1 MPDTIAAMAVNAQR
15 GAVVVTGAS
24 SGIGEAC
31 ARRLARLGFQVF
43 AGVRK
48 PEDGERLARE
58 ISGVTPLRIDVI
70 DADSIAAAAQSV
82 SEQTQGRLAGLVN
95 NAGIAVPAPLEHQP
109 IDDFR
114 RQIEVNLIGQVAV
127 TQAFIP
133 QLRAARGRIVNVS
146 SIGGK
151 VAVPLLGAY
160 AASKFALEGLSDVLR
175 RELRPW
181 GIEVSVI
188 EPGTIATPI
197 WDKGIASGDVLQ
209 ETMPPAAQR
218 DYGALIATVRTA
230 SEDGARNGLPPDAVA
245 KDVEHALTAKKPR
258 TRYLVG
264 REAKSRATAARFLP
278 DRFIDSAIARVMKWG

>member
-1 MPDTIAAMAVNAQR
+1 MAGGSQQR

-31 ARRLARLGFQVF
+31 ARRLAGLGFHVF

-48 PEDGERLARE
+48 PGDGERLARE
-58 ISGVTPLRIDVI
+58 IAGVTPLRVDVI
-70 DADSIAAAAQSV
+70 DGESIAVAARTV
-82 SEQTQGRLAGLVN
+82 GEQTGGRLAGLVN
-95 NAGIAVPAPLEHQP
+95 NAGVAFPAPIEHQP

-127 TQAFIP
+127 TQAFLP
-133 QLRAARGRIVNVS
+133 QLRAARGRIVNMS

-160 AASKFALEGLSDVLR
+160 AASKFGLEGFSDSLR

-181 GIEVSVI
+181 GIHVAVI

-197 WDKGIASGDVLQ
+197 WDKGIASGDELEANLNEQ
-209 ETMPPAAQR
+209 AKR
-218 DYGALIATVRTA
+218 DYGPLIATVRTA
-230 SEDGARNGLPPDAVA
+230 SEQGAKTGLPPDAVA
-245 KDVEHALTAKKPR
+245 KDVAHALTARKPK

-264 REAKSRATAARFLP
+264 REAKSRALLARIVG
-278 DRFIDSAIARVMKWG
+278 DRVIDSGVARVMRWG

>member
-1 MPDTIAAMAVNAQR
+1 MAANAQR

-31 ARRLARLGFQVF
+31 ARRLAGLGFQVF

-70 DADSIAAAAQSV
+70 DGDSIAAAARTV
-82 SEQTQGRLAGLVN
+82 GEAVGGQGLAGLVN

-133 QLRAARGRIVNVS
+133 LLRAARGRIVNVS

-160 AASKFALEGLSDVLR
+160 AASKFGLEGLSDVLR

-197 WDKGIASGDVLQ
+197 WDKGVASGDVLQ

-245 KDVEHALTAKKPR
+245 KDVAHALTARKPR

-278 DRFIDSAIARVMKWG
+278 DRFIDRAIARVMRWG

>member
-1 MPDTIAAMAVNAQR
+1 MAER

-31 ARRLARLGFQVF
+31 ARRLAAIGFDVF

-48 PEDGERLARE
+48 PEDGERLQRD
-58 ISGVTPLRIDVI
+58 IPGVTALALDVT
-70 DADSIAAAAQSV
+70 DADSISAAARAV
-82 SEQTQGRLAGLVN
+82 GDKTAGRGLAGLVN
-95 NAGIAVPAPLEHQP
+95 NAGVAVPAPLEHQP

-133 QLRAARGRIVNVS
+133 LLRTARGRIVNMS

-160 AASKFALEGLSDVLR
+160 AASKFALEGFSDSLR

-181 GIEVSVI
+181 GIEVAVV

-197 WDKGIASGDVLQ
+197 WDKGIVSGDELQ
-209 ETMPPAAQR
+209 AQMSAEAAR
-218 DYGALIATVRTA
+218 DYGALIATVRSA
-230 SEDGARNGLPPDAVA
+230 SERGAQTGLPPDAVA
-245 KDVEHALTAKKPR
+245 RDVAHALTASKPR

-264 REAKSRATAARFLP
+264 REAKSRAAIARYLP
-278 DRFIDSAIARVMKWG
+278 DRFMDSAIARVMRWG